1 MFYSDARA
9 TLGRRMN
16 ARIVVDRELC
26 ESNAVCVRT
35 APDLFVI
42 DEDDK
47 MRLLVEEP
55 APDQMEKARAAVRRC
70 PKRALSLVDG

>member
-1 MFYSDARA
+1 MS
-9 TLGRRMN
+9 

-42 DEDDK
+42 DESDK
-47 MRLLVEEP
+47 MRVLVEEP
-55 APDQMEKARAAVRRC
+55 AADQMEKARAAVRRC
-70 PKRALSLVDG
+70 PKRALSLIEG